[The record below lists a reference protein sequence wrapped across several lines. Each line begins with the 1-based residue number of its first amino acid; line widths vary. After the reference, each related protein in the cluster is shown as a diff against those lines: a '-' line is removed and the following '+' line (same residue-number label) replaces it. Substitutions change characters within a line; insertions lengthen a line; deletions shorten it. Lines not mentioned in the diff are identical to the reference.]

1 MKNIIITSLLL
12 LVSLAIKAQNVTYEK
27 LDSLSTSITNYQL
40 SANDKSYDE
49 NGNKVIVSFSESN
62 FSIQYNSG
70 LATNSVYKNVNG
82 KERMELVEDL
92 DLSKV
97 TSIKIIPLEGS
108 FCKYHLEFPENSATE
123 QTYEDGNLI
132 ETAKVSSID
141 LYSAHDKY
149 GVYDKII
156 QMCELLK
163 KNKTED
169 KIADT
174 SKDWSRARSEN
185 SVESYQNFI
194 NKYPNSLYSAETQ
207 NLLAYRKKAIQ
218 AETDRLEK
226 VRLENL
232 RIQEEKDRIERERLA
247 AIAEAER
254 LKVER
259 NIAFFSFRVGYV
271 TPTNADSKELSGTV
285 SAVMN
290 PGESQIYSTGK
301 FGLKSGF
308 SAGFT
313 GIFNLEFINKNLP
326 SWIGIGIPA
335 DFNVAMMQYSW
346 DDLSSSDYNYEDA
359 KYSLWGVASAGA
371 GLSLSFH
378 PAPRLFIDV
387 FGRADYYGSFGGNY
401 KANVKSVD
409 GIGEFETKIERESGS
424 GADSFGFAKTLGLNV
439 RYTSFLLGIELKND
453 IVDNA
458 KFSEKI
464 GSSGSLPIE
473 NKGLN
478 LSYLQVTLGYIF

>member
-1 MKNIIITSLLL
+1 MKNIIISSLLL
-12 LVSLAIKAQNVTYEK
+12 LVSFTIKAQDITYEK
-27 LDSLSTSITNYQL
+27 LDSLSTTITNYQL
-40 SANDKSYDE
+40 SANDKSYEE
-49 NGNKVIVSFSESN
+49 NGNKVTVSFSESN
-62 FSIQYNSG
+62 FSILYNNG

-97 TSIKIIPLEGS
+97 TSVKIIPLEGA
-108 FCKYHLEFPENSATE
+108 FCKYHLEFPENSLTE

-132 ETAKVSSID
+132 STNKVSSLD
-141 LYSAHDKY
+141 LYSSHDKY
-149 GVYDKII
+149 GVFDKII

-163 KNKTED
+163 KNTTEN
-169 KIADT
+169 KIAET
-174 SKDWSRARSEN
+174 SKDWSRAKSAN
-185 SVESYQNFI
+185 SVESYQTFI
-194 NKYPNSLYSAETQ
+194 AKYPNSLYGIEA
-207 NLLAYRKKAIQ
+207 NDLLSSRKKAIQ
-218 AETDRLEK
+218 DENDRLEK
-226 VRLENL
+226 IRLENI

-254 LKVER
+254 LKAER
-259 NIAFFSFRVGYV
+259 NIRFFAFRVGYV
-271 TPTNADSKELSGTV
+271 MPTNADSKEVSGSPSFMLS
-285 SAVMN
+285 
-290 PGESQIYSTGK
+290 PGDSHVFTTGK

-335 DFNVAMMQYSW
+335 DFNIAMMQYNL
-346 DDLSSSDYNYEDA
+346 DDLSSTTVKYEDA

-371 GLSLSFH
+371 GLSVSFH

-387 FGRADYYGSFGGNY
+387 FGRADYYGTFGGNY
-401 KANVKSVD
+401 KAKAIVGSDEYEIK
-409 GIGEFETKIERESGS
+409 TERESGS
-424 GADSFGFAKTLGLNV
+424 GADSFGFAKTFGLNV
-439 RYTSFLLGIELKND
+439 RYSKLLLGVEIKTD
-453 IVDNA
+453 IIDNA

-464 GSSGSLPIE
+464 DNTGTASIE

-478 LSYLQVTLGYIF
+478 LSYMQLTLGYIF